1 MKISKMQ
8 EILDAKVLC
17 GEEFLGRHV
26 YSACGSDL
34 MSDILAFAKDQ
45 AVLLTGLV
53 NPQVV
58 RTALMMDMNCIVF
71 VRSKQPGE
79 DIVNLAKEHDLVVL
93 STDKPLYTS
102 CGLLYTN
109 GLLGSKEVAK

>member
-8 EILDAKVLC
+8 ELLEAEILC
-17 GEEFLGRHV
+17 GGDYLGRHV

-34 MSDILAFAKDQ
+34 MSDVLAFAKDQ

-53 NPQVV
+53 NTQVV

-71 VRSKQPGE
+71 VRSKRPGL
-79 DIVNLAKEHDLVVL
+79 DIIQLAEEHELVIL

-109 GLLGSKEVAK
+109 GLAGSKEVKK

>member
-8 EILDAKVLC
+8 ELLEAKVLC
-17 GEEFLGRHV
+17 GEEYLGRHV
-26 YSACGSDL
+26 YSACGCDL
-34 MSDILAFAKDQ
+34 MSDVLAFAKDQ

-71 VRSKQPGE
+71 VRSKKPGE
-79 DIVNLAKEHDLVVL
+79 DIIKLAKEHELVIL
-93 STDKPLYTS
+93 STDKPLYLS

-109 GLLGSKEVAK
+109 GLAGSKEVAK

>member
-8 EILDAKVLC
+8 ELLEARVIC
-17 GEEFLGRHV
+17 GEEYLGRHV
-26 YSACGSDL
+26 YSACGCDL
-34 MSDILAFAKDQ
+34 MSDVLAFAKDQ

-53 NPQVV
+53 NTQSV

-79 DIVNLAKEHDLVVL
+79 DIIKLAKEHELVVL
-93 STDKPLYTS
+93 STDKSLYTS

-109 GLLGSKEVAK
+109 GLLGSKGAEK

>member
-8 EILDAKVLC
+8 EILAAEVLC
-17 GEEFLGRHV
+17 GDEFLGRHV

-34 MSDILAFAKDQ
+34 MSDVLAFAKDQ
-45 AVLLTGLV
+45 AVLITGLV

-71 VRSKQPGE
+71 VRAKKPGD
-79 DIVNLAKEHDLVVL
+79 DIIRLAKEHELVVL
-93 STDKPLYTS
+93 STEKPLYTS
-102 CGLLYTN
+102 CGLLYAN
-109 GLLGSKEVAK
+109 GLLGSKEVKK

>member
-8 EILDAKVLC
+8 ELLEAKVIC

-26 YSACGSDL
+26 YSACGCDL
-34 MSDILAFAKDQ
+34 MSDVLAFAKDQ

-71 VRSKQPGE
+71 VRSKEPSE
-79 DIVNLAKEHDLVVL
+79 EIIKLAEEHELVVL
-93 STDKPLYTS
+93 STDKTLYVS
-102 CGLLYTN
+102 CGVLYEN
-109 GLLGSKEVAK
+109 GLAGSKGALK